1 LKYFANNLS
10 QYKCYLQLVAQDS
23 YDYSINGTE
32 SKNNY
37 FTHTLCELDV
47 LNNKHIPM
55 LYKCNTRE
63 IRLQILAGLLD
74 ANGHLGED
82 GVCYDLIHNSEQ
94 LIGDIIYI
102 CRSLGFACY
111 KNSFQQNECWY
122 KKGTYYRITISGETY
137 CIPTKIPRKQAR
149 RRMKIRDHLMTE
161 ITVQHV
167 GQGDYYGFTLDGNR
181 RFVLGDF
188 TVTHN
193 TISCINVLSRLKVKT
208 LVIVNKISLLKQWED
223 EINAFLPDARVGII
237 QGQKNVDV
245 DDKDIVIAML
255 QSLAKVDYP
264 DSLFHSFGCTV
275 VDEVHNI
282 ASRVFSTAL
291 MKVCSKYTIGLSATP
306 KRSDG
311 CEYVFKWFVGDIVYQ
326 SKSERKGLPPVV
338 NTIKMVSNDYKE
350 IATINKING
359 QKQIQFTSM
368 LSDLIQMSKRNKLLV
383 EIIIHLVKNEERRVL
398 VMSDRR
404 EHVKELKSMLDS
416 DKRVDFTYGLFLGQM
431 KVSDLEK
438 SKASQVILATY
449 QAFGEGVSE
458 KDLDTLILTT
468 PKKFIGHLKTP
479 SKNESG
485 KLEQI
490 VGRIFRKEHK
500 DRSPMIVDLHDHF
513 SVYKNQSRQRMAF
526 YKEHFSNVIF
536 REQTINFDKVSVE
549 SISMDNLTT
558 KASTEDTNVYQEC
571 LL

>member
-1 LKYFANNLS
+1 MHTILKLNFKLYIKVNRMSDNKLSDSVLIEKQGSYLSKRGYVLRKENL
-10 QYKCYLQLVAQDS
+10 QDETLRELKKELKGRPLQDAKYNQFNQVV
-23 YDYSINGTE
+23 SIFPLYIET
-32 SKNNY
+32 KNKIY
-37 FTHTLCELDV
+37 IPKIYGLQKFGSPEKELD
-47 LNNKHIPM
+47 N
-55 LYKCNTRE
+55 YKGEQWENDIQFSGALRQSQNE
-63 IRLQILAGLLD
+63 PVDLLM
-74 ANGHLGED
+74 NELT
-82 GVCYDLIHNSEQ
+82 
-94 LIGDIIYI
+94 
-102 CRSLGFACY
+102 
-111 KNSFQQNECWY
+111 KNSSGGILCL
-122 KKGTYYRITISGETY
+122 GT
-137 CIPTKIPRKQAR
+137 
-149 RRMKIRDHLMTE
+149 
-161 ITVQHV
+161 
-167 GQGDYYGFTLDGNR
+167 GFGK
-181 RFVLGDF
+181 
-188 TVTHN
+188 
-193 TISCINVLSRLKVKT
+193 TISCINILSRLKTKT
-208 LVIVNKISLLKQWED
+208 LVIVNKISLLKQWEN
-223 EINAFLPDARVGII
+223 EINAFLPDARIGII

-282 ASRVFSTAL
+282 ASRVFSTVL

-311 CEYVFKWFVGDIVYQ
+311 CEYVFKWFIGDIVYQ

-338 NTIKMVSNDYKE
+338 NTIKIVSNDYKE
-350 IATINKING
+350 IATVNRITG

-368 LSDLIQMSKRNKLLV
+368 LSDLINMPKRNKLIV
-383 EIIIHLVKNEERRVL
+383 EMIIHLVKDEDRRVL

-404 EHVKELKSMLDS
+404 EHVKQLKHMLDE

-431 KVSDLEK
+431 KITDLEK
-438 SKASQVILATY
+438 SKASQVILATF

-468 PKKFIGHLKTP
+468 PKKFIGHLKNLT
-479 SKNESG
+479 KNESG

-500 DRSPMIVDLHDHF
+500 DKFPMILDLQDHF

-526 YKEHFSNVIF
+526 YKEHFPNVVF
-536 REQTINFDKVSVE
+536 REQNIDFDKVSLE
-549 SISMDNLTT
+549 SIHVDKLSKIKEIVKHN
-558 KASTEDTNVYQEC
+558 DTDEAAVYQEC